1 VAEVHGHTSA
11 DAHDKEERMI
21 TRSRLRY
28 VTLVVLGFVLTGC
41 MTLRG
46 MRQVPADGVN
56 VKPPADQ
63 AAVVFLRA
71 APTGTTTSL
80 FDLRDSMENKFIGLL
95 VADTRLVYVA
105 PPGRTRFMVIGLS
118 ANFLDAELEAGK
130 TYQVAVIIGPN
141 SEEHFRLQP
150 VRPGHTPSRAVQNC
164 LESCIW
170 VENTEQSMAWARG
183 QASSIQRKKVQ
194 YLPLWEGRPN
204 RPVLLASDGS

>member
-1 VAEVHGHTSA
+1 
-11 DAHDKEERMI
+11 MI
-21 TRSRLRY
+21 TRSRRRY
-28 VTLVVLGFVLTGC
+28 VTLVVLGLVLTGC

-80 FDLRDSMENKFIGLL
+80 FDLRDPLENKFIGLL
-95 VADTRLVYVA
+95 VADTRLVYLTA
-105 PPGRTRFMVIGLS
+105 PGRTRFMVIGLS
-118 ANFLDAELEAGK
+118 ASFLDAELEAGK

-141 SEEHFRLQP
+141 AEEHFRLVP
-150 VRPGHTPSRAVQNC
+150 VRPGQTPSKVVQNC

-170 VENTEQSMAWARG
+170 VENTDRSMAWARG

-194 YLPLWEGRPN
+194 YLPLWEKRPN
-204 RPVLLASDGS
+204 RPVLLASDGG